1 MAMPGLQADL
11 GITKAQ
17 LGIFLTLHGV
27 VYAFS
32 KFLSGVAADKL
43 SSRHMLVCA
52 LLFSSVCNLLFGLNS
67 ALIVLGSLWV
77 LNGLFQGFGFSPIA
91 RLLVYWI
98 PPKELATKM
107 AIWQTSHSIGVASAL
122 IICGY
127 VVSFGWRYCF
137 FVPVVIAMLGVI
149 FMWITIRNTPSSV
162 GLPEIEEMEHNGQKK
177 PNVLLKR
184 IHLNINVY

>member
-1 MAMPGLQADL
+1 MRHFILYVKIKYGNAGDA
-11 GITKAQ
+11 GGFRYYKSSA
-17 LGIFLTLHGV
+17 GNFLTLHGV

-32 KFLSGVAADKL
+32 KILSGFAADKL
-43 SSRHMLVCA
+43 SSRHMLLVCA

-107 AIWQTSHSIGVASAL
+107 AIWQTSHSIGAASAL

-127 VVSFGWRYCF
+127 VVSFGWRWCF
-137 FVPVVIAMLGVI
+137 FCPCDYSYDWSYFYVDYNSQHTKQCRP
-149 FMWITIRNTPSSV
+149 F
-162 GLPEIEEMEHNGQKK
+162 
-177 PNVLLKR
+177 
-184 IHLNINVY
+184 